1 MLSPKN
7 FLFYKFCVII
17 VALVTIIWWI
27 KVPEEE
33 VKAADDTPEL
43 IHLKELINETGSSK
57 QRPIEPNYGRK

>member
-1 MLSPKN
+1 MLSPKY

-33 VKAADDTPEL
+33 IKSADTPEL
-43 IHLKELINETGSSK
+43 TTLKEIINESGISK
-57 QRPIEPNYGRK
+57 QRTVEPNFGRK